1 MIKAHTNNNYLASKS
16 RENSY
21 AKPDVGKCHMCGES
35 GHKFNEC
42 PKRKQVNMVNYRD
55 NEGVV
60 VIEEASDS
68 DFAEEYGDPIA
79 CIV

>member
-1 MIKAHTNNNYLASKS
+1 
-16 RENSY
+16 
-21 AKPDVGKCHMCGES
+21 MCGES